1 MQGRG
6 RLRLIQEVRRLA
18 IAEVS
23 EDRELKRIART
34 IRGLMY
40 GERHGEVH
48 EDYREGG
55 KRRGLAIT
63 YFMERAYRTG
73 FNLFIIVGNL
83 GSGKSAY
90 AMYATLEF
98 MKRLGVRKVS
108 LDYILDEKLV
118 FTFDE
123 LRRYIQRVKWRNRH
137 PALIWD
143 DAGIYGSSYLYF
155 IDKWLTMAISG
166 TMQVSRSRVANLLI
180 TVPVPEML
188 VRVIRLIPER
198 IIVVIRPI
206 DEWIS
211 QARGYIVEFT
221 PKKEY
226 VYHIF
231 TDTFVK
237 KLPDGFF
244 EKYMELRDSYVDETL
259 KMYDA
264 ALEYHRLLREY
275 RVLAMKQKII
285 SLREKL
291 TEYELKASEEIEV
304 ELLPPAR
311 D

>member
-6 RLRLIQEVRRLA
+6 RLRLIQEMRRLA

-34 IRGLMY
+34 IRSLMY
-40 GERHGEVH
+40 GEKHGELH
-48 EDYREGG
+48 EEYREGG
-55 KRRGLAIT
+55 KRKGLAIT
-63 YFMERAYRTG
+63 YFMRRAYESG

-90 AMYATLEF
+90 AMYASLEF
-98 MKRLGVRKVS
+98 LRQIGVRKAS
-108 LDYILDEKLV
+108 LDYVLDEKLV

-123 LRRYIQRVKWRNRH
+123 LRKRIQRVKWVNRH

-143 DAGIYGSSYLYF
+143 DAGIYGSSYLFF
-155 IDKWLTMAISG
+155 IDKWITMAISG
-166 TMQVSRSRVANLLI
+166 TMQVARSRVANLLI

-206 DEWIS
+206 DKWVS

-221 PKKEY
+221 PKREY

-237 KLPDGFF
+237 RFPDDFF
-244 EKYMELRDSYVDETL
+244 KRYMELRDSYVDETL